1 MSGIPDRADDQAR
14 RRQLSSKD
22 DGRFQNPFKDSPSR
36 ETASA
41 DIPLRGGFLTS
52 RDWNVM
58 APGMLVSGILLGV
71 SVRSTP
77 PLIATALWSLAIG
90 IAALGKVFAGFER
103 RQPSSR
109 LRRLLCLTIG
119 IGGPALLFGSAIA
132 LWTSHDP
139 AVPWISSAGLLA
151 SIGLLAA
158 ILLSGRMLSIATV
171 SAALW
176 LPLVLLEGNALSFSV
191 LLSGIAG
198 SALAMVRNMRIE
210 REQRAEQHARERVQ
224 ARALE
229 ILVDYEETG
238 QGWFWE
244 TDAAGAITYISS
256 TIGAMLGRPVEA
268 LIGQPLGRI
277 FDFDVAGRGQERM
290 LSFHMA
296 TRSYFHDL
304 ALRAAATGEERWWS
318 VSGRPMHD
326 AFDNFVGFRGFGS
339 DLTERRR
346 SEATTTR
353 LAHFDSLT
361 GLANRFQMS
370 QILEK
375 LLRAQRPD
383 RRACT
388 ILLLDLDRF
397 KQVNDTLGHP
407 AGDALLKQVAQRL
420 DEAVDK
426 PGRLGRLGGDEFQI
440 VVPGRTDRKAMA
452 ALAQK
457 IIESLARP
465 YTIEGQRVVIGASIG
480 IAVAPDDGQTSEA
493 LIRNADLALYA
504 AKDAGRGRHHF
515 YAADLHSDAE
525 ERRQLEH
532 DLRDALANGGLEL
545 YYQPVVQTTTE
556 RITGFEALLRWRHPA
571 LGPLPPSKF
580 IPIAEDAGLIAPIGE
595 WALRT
600 ACHDLAR
607 WPDRI
612 HVAVNVSALQ
622 FSNSSLP
629 AIVTSALASAQVD
642 PSRLELEITE
652 SVFLADVDGLDA
664 TFASL
669 KRIGVKLALDDFGTG
684 YSALGYL
691 KKAPFDRIKIDQ
703 SFVRGATLAGSRNG
717 AIMAAIVSLAEA
729 LGMETTAEGV
739 ETLDE
744 LDLIRMLGCSHVQGF
759 IYERP
764 LDVEAASA
772 CLRAGLILQ
781 ADGRRSTGTDRPAM
795 VRKAVIEHAGRVQY
809 GTIRN
814 VSAGGAMIEGLWNVA
829 PGAVVG
835 VHMAD
840 GSIAE
845 AIARW
850 CQDGRTGVEFSARFH
865 PEAIADSG
873 YGQSPLDLDAYV
885 RKESCPSP
893 VRVSLS

>member
-1 MSGIPDRADDQAR
+1 MVLRRPEGDDMELSRIVVPVEMPLPKPTMSRAPG
-14 RRQLSSKD
+14 S
-22 DGRFQNPFKDSPSR
+22 
-36 ETASA
+36 
-41 DIPLRGGFLTS
+41 FLTS

-58 APGMLVSGILLGV
+58 APGMVASGVLLGV
-71 SVRSTP
+71 SVKSTP
-77 PLIATALWSLAIG
+77 PAIAVACWLLAI
-90 IAALGKVFAGFER
+90 ALAGMGRAFARFER
-103 RQPSSR
+103 RDPTSR
-109 LRRLLCLTIG
+109 KRRLTALAVGTC
-119 IGGPALLFGSAIA
+119 GPALLFGSAIA
-132 LWTSHDP
+132 LWTSRDP
-139 AVPWISSAGLLA
+139 AVPWISAVGMLAITGLLA
-151 SIGLLAA
+151 T
-158 ILLSGRMLSIATV
+158 ILLSGRMLSIATMTV
-171 SAALW
+171 ALW
-176 LPLVLLEGNALSFSV
+176 MPLALLVGNPLSHGVLLAGL
-191 LLSGIAG
+191 AG
-198 SALAMVRNMRIE
+198 SALAIVRNMRIE
-210 REQRAEQHARERVQ
+210 RELRAEQQARERVQ

-229 ILVDYEETG
+229 ILIDYEETG

-244 TDAAGAITYISS
+244 TDASGAITYVSS
-256 TIGAMLGRPVEA
+256 TIGMILGRPVSS
-268 LIGQPLGRI
+268 LIGEPLSQLFH
-277 FDFDVAGRGQERM
+277 FDASGRGQERM
-290 LSFHMA
+290 LSFHFA
-296 TRSYFHDL
+296 TRSFFQDL
-304 ALRAAATGEERWWS
+304 ALRAASDGEERWWS

-326 AFDNFVGFRGFGS
+326 AFDTFVGFRGFGS

-346 SEATTTR
+346 SEENATR

-375 LLRAQRPD
+375 LLRAPRHD
-383 RRACT
+383 HRACT
-388 ILLLDLDRF
+388 VFLLDLDRF

-420 DEAVDK
+420 EDAVDK

-440 VVPGRTDRKAMA
+440 VMPGRTDREAMVV
-452 ALAQK
+452 LAER
-457 IIESLARP
+457 IIASLSRP

-480 IAVAPDDGQTSEA
+480 IAVAPEDGQTSDA

-600 ACHDLAR
+600 ACHDLSR
-607 WPDRI
+607 WPDHI
-612 HVAVNVSALQ
+612 QVAVNVSALQ

-629 AIVTSALASAQVD
+629 SIVTSALASAQVD

-652 SVFLADVDGLDA
+652 TVFLADVEGLDS
-664 TFASL
+664 TFAAL
-669 KRIGVKLALDDFGTG
+669 KRIGVRLALDDFGTG

-703 SFVRGATLAGSRNG
+703 SFVRGATISGSRNG
-717 AIMAAIVSLAEA
+717 AIIASIVSLAEA

-764 LDVEAASA
+764 LNIEAATA
-772 CLRAGLILQ
+772 RLEAGLSVQ
-781 ADGRRSTGTDRPAM
+781 ADGQRGLGSDRPAL
-795 VRKAVIEHAGRVQY
+795 VRKAVIEHDGRIQY

-814 VSAGGAMIEGLWNVA
+814 VSACGAMVEGLWNVA
-829 PGAVVG
+829 PGVAIG
-835 VHMAD
+835 IHMAD
-840 GSIAE
+840 GSIAR
-845 AIARW
+845 AVSRW
-850 CQDGRTGVEFSARFH
+850 CQEGRTGIEFSSPFD
-865 PEAIADSG
+865 PDGVADSG
-873 YGQSPLDLDAYV
+873 SLGNPAFETEAYV
-885 RKESCPSP
+885 RKNQGIFPTAAST
-893 VRVSLS
+893 VSVS